1 MVFEHVLLTRFNVRL
16 SEDQQ
21 PPSEEWLASRIQIFS
36 DLCLPS
42 VRRQRRPPQQWF
54 VFCDARTPPRWQ
66 DQIER
71 LSADGAF
78 RPVWLDSAF
87 DARAVNEAVAAEGL
101 GRTDHLITT
110 RLDCDD
116 ALAPHFTET
125 VQQQL
130 GRADGAYFINLV
142 LGYQMSAG
150 RFYLRPYIAN
160 PFISYV
166 EPRSPR
172 RPWATVF
179 CRPHHLITDQP
190 LLQVRC
196 RPAWLQVIHGLNLAN
211 RVRGIRAGGGTPT
224 RLFDVPEHYLTSRDS
239 GLSLIAD
246 QFASGA
252 RFVTDSLRDGTTRSR
267 LRNVIGRRLRGRP

>member
-1 MVFEHVLLTRFNVRL
+1 MDFEHVLLTRFNVRL
-16 SEDQQ
+16 SDDQES
-21 PPSEEWLASRIQIFS
+21 PCEEWLAARIRIFR

-42 VRRQRRPPQQWF
+42 VRRQRRPPQHWF
-54 VFCDARTPPRWQ
+54 VFCDARTPRRWQ
-66 DQIER
+66 SEIER
-71 LSADGAF
+71 LAAGGAF
-78 RPVWLDSAF
+78 RPVWLDGAF

-101 GRTDHLITT
+101 GRRKYLVSS

-130 GRADGAYFINLV
+130 GRTSGAYFVNLV

-166 EPRSPR
+166 EPQFPG

-179 CRPHHLITDQP
+179 CRPHHMITDQP
-190 LLQVRC
+190 LVQVRC
-196 RPAWLQVIHGLNLAN
+196 RPAWLQVIHGRNLTN
-211 RVRGIRAGGGTPT
+211 RVRGIRTGDRMPT
-224 RLFDVPEHYLTSRDS
+224 RLFDVPEHYLTGSDS
-239 GLSLIAD
+239 TAAQVAD
-246 QFASGA
+246 QISSGV

-267 LRNVIGRRLRGRP
+267 LRNVIRHRLTG